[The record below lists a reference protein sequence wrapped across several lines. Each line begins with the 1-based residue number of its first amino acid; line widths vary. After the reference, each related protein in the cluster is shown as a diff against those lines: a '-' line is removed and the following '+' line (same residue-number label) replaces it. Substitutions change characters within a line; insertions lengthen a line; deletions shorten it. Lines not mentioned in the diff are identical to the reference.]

1 MRCYRLRREQWIP
14 KALDEAFAFFARPQ
28 NLEEITPPFLRFHI
42 VRAEGEL
49 HEGSLIEYRLRMR
62 GLPMR
67 WVSEITEWEPPHKFV
82 DTQLRGPYALWRHQH
97 LFAAEGSGTRIMDD
111 VEYALPFGIIGEL
124 AHTLLV
130 RRDVERI
137 FEYRRRKL
145 EEMLAV
151 PRRG

>member
-1 MRCYRLRREQWIP
+1 MRCYRLKRQQWIAKP
-14 KALDEAFAFFARPQ
+14 LDEAFAFFARPQ

-42 VRAEGEL
+42 VRAASDL
-49 HEGSLIEYRLRMR
+49 HEGSRIEYRLRVR

-67 WVSEITEWEPPHKFV
+67 WVSEITEWDPPHKFV
-82 DTQLRGPYALWRHQH
+82 DAQLRGPYAMWRHQH

-137 FEYRRRKL
+137 FDFRRQRL
-145 EEMLAV
+145 EELLEK
-151 PRRG
+151 